1 MFKKKMLTPNLATF
15 TIITI
20 FLSYEDKKMPE
31 DKRPAKPNNT
41 QRMGTDPILPLIIK
55 MSLPAM
61 FSMMIQSLYNIVDGI
76 YVAQLSKTALNA
88 VSLVHPAQ
96 MIIISVNVGT
106 GIGVSSLIS
115 RRLGQNRLK
124 DAENAVAHGMIIA
137 NLEWI
142 LFCLIGLFASVA
154 FCRLFTQD
162 ATLIDLGSTYFR
174 IVMIGSI
181 FTFNAGAGEKI
192 MQGCGNMLYTM
203 CCQLIGAVTNII
215 LDPIMIFGKFGL
227 PAMGVA
233 GAAYAT
239 IIGQLFAM
247 IATYLFMWHGHFPIK
262 ISFKGFRFHGQ
273 TIKDIFAVGFP
284 SIIVQSIMSFTTMIL
299 NKVLIG
305 FSDTAVGILGVYFKL
320 QSFLFMP
327 IFGMNQGVMP
337 IMGYNYGAKN
347 KKRLLE
353 TYKDALMIAA
363 GILLVGMIVFKL
375 FPDTLLSIFSAD
387 EEMYVLGR
395 QCLRTI
401 SWGFIFASFTIIS
414 GTLFQATAH
423 GFNSLLTTAMRQ
435 VIVLIPL
442 AIILSKTMGIDG
454 VWIAFPVSEFVST
467 CFCIFLVRKVYNK
480 DIRNLDAPQ
489 DTQDPNQNEA

>member
-1 MFKKKMLTPNLATF
+1 MSNDNMNVNAAKKDRA
-15 TIITI
+15 
-20 FLSYEDKKMPE
+20 
-31 DKRPAKPNNT
+31 

-61 FSMMIQSLYNIVDGI
+61 FSMLIQSLYNIVDGI

-115 RRLGQNRLK
+115 RRLGQKRLA

-137 NLEWI
+137 NIEWVF
-142 LFCLIGLFASVA
+142 FCLIGILAPVA
-154 FCRLFTQD
+154 FCRLFTADQELI
-162 ATLIDLGSTYFR
+162 TLGASYFR

-181 FTFNAGAGEKI
+181 FIFNAGSGEKI
-192 MQGCGNMLYTM
+192 MQGCGNMVYTM
-203 CCQLIGAVTNII
+203 VCQLIGAVTNII
-215 LDPIMIFGKFGL
+215 LDPIMIFGKFGC
-227 PAMGVA
+227 PAFGVA

-239 IIGQLFAM
+239 VIGQLFAM
-247 IATYLFMWHGHFPIK
+247 IATYLFMRHGHFPIK
-262 ISFKGFRFHGQ
+262 ISFRGFRFHGQ
-273 TIKDIFAVGFP
+273 TVKDIFAVGFP

-305 FSDTAVGILGVYFKL
+305 FSDTAVGILGVYYKL

-337 IMGYNYGAKN
+337 IMGYNYGARN
-347 KKRLLE
+347 KKRLLD
-353 TYKDALMIAA
+353 TYKNAMLIAA
-363 GILLVGMIVFKL
+363 GILLIGMLL
-375 FPDTLLSIFSAD
+375 FNLIPDTLLSTFSAD

-395 QCLRTI
+395 QCLTTI
-401 SWGFIFASFTIIS
+401 SWGFEFAAFTIIS

-423 GFNSLLTTAMRQ
+423 GMNSLIVTILRQ
-435 VIVLIPL
+435 IVILIPL
-442 AIILSKTMGIDG
+442 AVILAKALGTFG
-454 VWIAFPVSEFVST
+454 VWLAFPIAEGLSAVV
-467 CFCIFLVRKVYNK
+467 CIFLVKGVYDK
-480 DIRNLDAPQ
+480 DIKKLDS
-489 DTQDPNQNEA
+489 N

>member
-1 MFKKKMLTPNLATF
+1 MNEENKA
-15 TIITI
+15 
-20 FLSYEDKKMPE
+20 
-31 DKRPAKPNNT
+31 RPAKSDRT
-41 QRMGTDPILPLIIK
+41 LRMGTDPILPLIIK

-76 YVAQLSKTALNA
+76 YVAQLSKIALNA

-115 RRLGQNRLK
+115 RRLGQQRLK

-137 NLEWI
+137 NIEWVV
-142 LFCLIGLFASVA
+142 FCLIGLFAPVA

-162 ATLIDLGSTYFR
+162 AALIEMGSTYFR
-174 IVMIGSI
+174 IVMIGSLFI
-181 FTFNAGAGEKI
+181 FNAGAGEKI
-192 MQGCGNMLYTM
+192 MQGCGNMIYTM
-203 CCQLIGAVTNII
+203 VCQLIGAVTNII
-215 LDPIMIFGKFGL
+215 LDPIMIFGKFGC
-227 PAMGVA
+227 PALGVA

-239 IIGQLFAM
+239 VIGQLFAM
-247 IATYLFMWHGHFPIK
+247 IATYLFMRHGHFPIK
-262 ISFKGFRFHGQ
+262 ISFRGFRFHGQ
-273 TIKDIFAVGFP
+273 TVKDIFAVGFP

-327 IFGMNQGVMP
+327 IFGMNQGLMP

-353 TYKDALMIAA
+353 TYKDGIYIAL
-363 GILLVGMIVFKL
+363 GILFIGMLVFKL

-401 SWGFIFASFTIIS
+401 SWGFLFAAFSIIS

-423 GFNSLLTTAMRQ
+423 GMNSLITTSMRQ
-435 VIVLIPL
+435 IVVLIPL
-442 AIILSKTMGIDG
+442 AVILAKNFGVEG
-454 VWIAFPVSEFVST
+454 VWIAFPISECIST
-467 CFCIFLVRKVYNK
+467 IVCAFLVRNIYNK
-480 DIRNLDAPQ
+480 DIKNLDAPADKQ
-489 DTQDPNQNEA
+489 APSQSGASS